1 LYLFFVKRSQIFL
14 LFIGFFSWV
23 ACQTSPSESARYE
36 GRLTTPEV
44 ETNPSGL
51 AWYIDHGFPATF
63 PYLEHEEARFYR
75 GWDGWPDSTWSM
87 PLGDGVRIFFQKP
100 YAHQKGDTAVVEEWV
115 GEYLTGQK
123 FWFRYPKN
131 RFDSVYATLRVFEN
145 VNENF
150 DPNRSYGGQD
160 LGYSAANWEAF
171 ERQLFQWQ
179 GWSEEV
185 FLEDSAGVYRLNFEN
200 EWDGFW
206 EQRRQE
212 VMGWRDTIVDF
223 SGEADNVAT
232 VSVNG
237 KPCTHMCWAGL
248 LTFYTLDG
256 FGEPIPHYVKVWF
269 SYGC

>member
-1 LYLFFVKRSQIFL
+1 M
-14 LFIGFFSWV
+14 G
-23 ACQTSPSESARYE
+23 
-36 GRLTTPEV
+36 GRIP
-44 ETNPSGL
+44 NG
-51 AWYIDHGFPATF
+51 A
-63 PYLEHEEARFYR
+63 
-75 GWDGWPDSTWSM
+75 
-87 PLGDGVRIFFQKP
+87 
-100 YAHQKGDTAVVEEWV
+100 
-115 GEYLTGQK
+115 K
-123 FWFRYPKN
+123 FWFRYPEN

-185 FLEDSAGVYRLNFEN
+185 FLEIPLGVYRLNFEKRM
-200 EWDGFW
+200 GRFLG

-223 SGEADNVAT
+223 SGESDNVAT

-248 LTFYTLDG
+248 LTFT
-256 FGEPIPHYVKVWF
+256 P
-269 SYGC
+269 